1 MAADWPTR
9 DTRPR
14 RRSGASVVELD
25 DNLALYDDVG
35 QLLILLNTSAA
46 SVCELCDGVATLDDM
61 VRALVDAHG
70 EDAGLIEVDVH
81 QTVRKL
87 ADLGL
92 VVDNQDARDA
102 EKAEAADG
110 EAVHGEA
117 ADGEAASEA

>member
-1 MAADWPTR
+1 
-9 DTRPR
+9 
-14 RRSGASVVELD
+14 VELD

-110 EAVHGEA
+110 EAVH
-117 ADGEAASEA
+117 DEAASEA